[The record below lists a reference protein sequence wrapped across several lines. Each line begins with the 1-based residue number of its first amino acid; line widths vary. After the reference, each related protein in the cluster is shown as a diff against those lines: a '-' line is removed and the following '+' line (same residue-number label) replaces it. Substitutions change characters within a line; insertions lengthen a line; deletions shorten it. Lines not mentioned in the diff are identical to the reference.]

1 MLSLLLVALLNRLDP
16 ALAASYF
23 ENLAVHQQ
31 LAVLDRKTPRPRLHP
46 SDRLFWVLISSFW
59 PNWRDALAIVKPAT
73 VIGRHRKG
81 FRLFWTWKSRPRR
94 CGRPSVSREVRD
106 LIRRMCREN
115 PLWSAPRIH
124 GELLKLGFDVS
135 ERTVSR
141 YILHHPKPPSQ
152 SWRTFLEN
160 HVGCLASM
168 DLFVVPTAAFRLLY
182 GFIILRHDRRRIVQ
196 FGVTEHP
203 TAIWIAQQITEA
215 FPWDTAPRYMIR
227 DRDGVYGKA
236 ARERLAGMGIKEVL
250 TAPRSPW
257 QSPYVER
264 VIGLIRRDCLD
275 HVIVWNERHLRL
287 ILASYLT
294 YYHHSRCHLSLDKDT
309 PHGRSVQAVDSGN
322 IVAFPQV
329 AASITATSGARP
341 EPALAYPADSV
352 EVKP

>member
-1 MLSLLLVALLNRLDP
+1 
-16 ALAASYF
+16 
-23 ENLAVHQQ
+23 
-31 LAVLDRKTPRPRLHP
+31 
-46 SDRLFWVLISSFW
+46 
-59 PNWRDALAIVKPAT
+59 
-73 VIGRHRKG
+73 
-81 FRLFWTWKSRPRR
+81 
-94 CGRPSVSREVRD
+94 
-106 LIRRMCREN
+106 MCQEN
-115 PLWSAPRIH
+115 PLWGAPRIH

-141 YILHHPKPPSQ
+141 YILRHPKPPSQ
-152 SWRTFLEN
+152 TWRTFLEN

-182 GFIILRHDRRRIVQ
+182 GFIILRHDRRRIVH

-236 ARERLAGMGIKEVL
+236 ARERLAGMGITEVL

-264 VIGLIRRDCLD
+264 VIGSIRRECLD
-275 HVIVWNERHLRL
+275 HVIVLNEHHLRR
-287 ILASYLT
+287 ILASYLD
-294 YYHHSRCHLSLDKDT
+294 YYHRSRCHLSLDKDA
-309 PHGRSVQAVDSGN
+309 PHGRPVQPVGSGE

-329 AASITATSGARP
+329 GGLHYRYERLAA
-341 EPALAYPADSV
+341 
-352 EVKP
+352 